1 MWRLG
6 EEGTAMRTSRI
17 VAVLVCTL
25 ALVLGLPGAVPA
37 TAAAGAPAA
46 VQGQVL
52 SCMDP
57 IGYARVTVFSADTGA
72 KLGSVMTDGSGYYMV
87 TGLPAIPVQVRATKP
102 GYLESWADGA
112 HSRASAT
119 VYPLAPGETL
129 QQSWDPMRLYLDITP
144 EGVVTGTVVRLAN
157 PSSPNARPVAGA
169 RVVVTSATTGERL
182 GSAVTTRRGTF
193 RVGMLPAGQVTV
205 RVKAAGLAAVYAP
218 NSPPGEVV
226 RFDVQAGAETDVG
239 VVRVYST
246 ATVYGYI
253 VWHMDPISQP
263 SEVTVFNARTGRT
276 IRTVTV
282 PPDGS
287 FELDGLQPGRIR
299 VRVRAEGFLDSWWG
313 PVTLRA
319 GQVLGPNWSD
329 GAAVFELVPEGVLT
343 GRVMGFNN
351 DPLAGWDDPLGG
363 VHVSVVST
371 ATGTVLG
378 RAVTDAGGEFRI
390 GRLPAGPVQVR
401 AAVPAWDTT
410 SWAPD
415 QPTRLTGEVYQ
426 VASEETVDVGTIR
439 VFAAATITGTVRS
452 ATRPVARAKVT
463 VFDAVT
469 RKAIASTRTRADGRY
484 TLTGLWTG
492 ESRQVKVRASRAGY
506 RTAWADSAPGSS
518 WATATVFTLSPGTTL
533 AQSADP
539 PVLTLTLTRR

>member
-1 MWRLG
+1 
-6 EEGTAMRTSRI
+6 
-17 VAVLVCTL
+17 
-25 ALVLGLPGAVPA
+25 
-37 TAAAGAPAA
+37 
-46 VQGQVL
+46 
-52 SCMDP
+52 
-57 IGYARVTVFSADTGA
+57 
-72 KLGSVMTDGSGYYMV
+72 
-87 TGLPAIPVQVRATKP
+87 
-102 GYLESWADGA
+102 
-112 HSRASAT
+112 
-119 VYPLAPGETL
+119 
-129 QQSWDPMRLYLDITP
+129 
-144 EGVVTGTVVRLAN
+144 
-157 PSSPNARPVAGA
+157 
-169 RVVVTSATTGERL
+169 
-182 GSAVTTRRGTF
+182 
-193 RVGMLPAGQVTV
+193 MLPAGQVTV